1 MKIRLSQNEMRE
13 YVAARKL
20 LPETRIGLI
29 EAAAPANAIS
39 DRPGT
44 DAGTQPLVLL
54 LEKIART
61 HASGR
66 QGFFPL
72 KKGGKTR
79 DSEAM
84 DSG

>member
-1 MKIRLSQNEMRE
+1 MEIRLSQNEMRE

-20 LPETRIGLI
+20 LPETGIGLI

-39 DRPGT
+39 DRPGA
-44 DAGTQPLVLL
+44 DAGTQPPALL

-66 QGFFPL
+66 QGFFL
-72 KKGGKTR
+72 
-79 DSEAM
+79 
-84 DSG
+84 